1 MMDAAAVQALVAAA
15 VAEVLAATRT
25 IGTASSATSIHKH
38 YSRIEK
44 LNPEEWKEWHYQFH
58 VATHAFNI
66 KHGALLEIVE
76 QKELDDISTDSLEL
90 ALNTNEVDWMKK
102 TQADIFSVLSLLTK
116 GEANQIVRSC
126 EDMNG
131 YVAWKKL
138 YDRYNPKT
146 PASLTAAWREVI
158 RPKKLKDMREA
169 GKAIDAWESKVV
181 LLKKEHGEEPTAGL
195 KASLLLEMLPD
206 AVQLTVAQGMNSKR
220 LDYDSL
226 KAKVKLMA
234 NVQMDY
240 ATPRPMDIG
249 EAEEEHDGEYME
261 VVGAAKGKG
270 KGPMYGSCWTCGGN
284 HYSRDCPRGKG
295 KGPGKGESE
304 KGKGK
309 GRASA
314 PMFGSCWTCGGAH
327 FSRDC
332 PKGSASS
339 VGGKSSGGKGSGKS
353 KGKGLRCFNCGGVGH
368 RAESCPSAVREVGE
382 EEDWEGGEVES
393 VSEYWNIFGLDECKR
408 SCRWG
413 RRPGK
418 LLGKSQT
425 PPLVTK
431 NRFEALMELDKD
443 DERDFAD
450 FNGVLGSKDVTGLNC
465 MHSEY
470 YNMSSNCVTGSDCNI
485 GSKDVIGLVGGL
497 EEVSGSSINPKG
509 SGLSRNPRR
518 SEEAGEVDWI
528 LWCADEVERGALAKG
543 EIVVDS
549 GAAESVC
556 PRNWA
561 NQFPIK
567 EVPCDRKRNFLNASG
582 GRMEHY
588 GERKVRCGFAGS
600 STPVSMTFQVSDSRN
615 PLASVARMTENGNIV
630 QFGPKDEDNYVFNP
644 RTDEKIMMRRKGR
657 KFVLDVNFLG
667 ANSSFTRQA

>member
-102 TQADIFSVLSLLTK
+102 TQAEIFSVLSLLTK

-131 YVAWKKL
+131 YVAWKRL

-284 HYSRDCPRGKG
+284 HFSRDCPKGGGKSK
-295 KGPGKGESE
+295 KGNGQGDE

-309 GRASA
+309 GKSIG

-332 PKGSASS
+332 PKGD
-339 VGGKSSGGKGSGKS
+339 GGGGDGKGGGKS
-353 KGKGLRCFNCGGVGH
+353 KGKGIKCFNCGGVGH
-368 RAESCPSAVREVGE
+368 RSAQCPTSVREVEDDEHGE
-382 EEDWEGGEVES
+382 HGELES
-393 VSEYWNIFGLDECKR
+393 VSEDWDIC
-408 SCRWG
+408 
-413 RRPGK
+413 
-418 LLGKSQT
+418 
-425 PPLVTK
+425 
-431 NRFEALMELDKD
+431 
-443 DERDFAD
+443 
-450 FNGVLGSKDVTGLNC
+450 
-465 MHSEY
+465 
-470 YNMSSNCVTGSDCNI
+470 
-485 GSKDVIGLVGGL
+485 GL
-497 EEVSGSSINPKG
+497 EEPWQQQ
-509 SGLSRNPRR
+509 RPRQGHVCQQHR
-518 SEEAGEVDWI
+518 QRHV
-528 LWCADEVERGALAKG
+528 GALLTTPERPGRWPRHAG
-543 EIVVDS
+543 QQVVTS
-549 GAAESVC
+549 NRFG
-556 PRNWA
+556 
-561 NQFPIK
+561 
-567 EVPCDRKRNFLNASG
+567 ASG
-582 GRMEHY
+582 G
-588 GERKVRCGFAGS
+588 G
-600 STPVSMTFQVSDSRN
+600 
-615 PLASVARMTENGNIV
+615 
-630 QFGPKDEDNYVFNP
+630 
-644 RTDEKIMMRRKGR
+644 
-657 KFVLDVNFLG
+657 
-667 ANSSFTRQA
+667 